1 MYNNKIKI
9 ALRCVHMQSSVPA
22 LTITFFLFFYTS
34 SIALCPSSSALLQ
47 MYVVARSLC
56 ALNQHKT
63 AERNKSVC
71 LRVTPEHF
79 SELGRD

>member
-1 MYNNKIKI
+1 
-9 ALRCVHMQSSVPA
+9 MQSSVPA

-34 SIALCPSSSALLQ
+34 SIALCPSSSGLLQ
-47 MYVVARSLC
+47 MYVVARCVPS
-56 ALNQHKT
+56 AHQHKT
-63 AERNKSVC
+63 AERHKSVC